1 MEYQL
6 RDELGQPEVQMK
18 ILRSCLIVA
27 CVLAC
32 AVQATA
38 GQQPAAQRG
47 APPPQGAGMGAPQR
61 QAARPPRDTREQR
74 PGTGVVRG
82 RVLSADSGSPV
93 RRAQVRLASAELREN
108 RMTSTDEDGRYEFRT
123 LSAGRYTLNVSKS
136 GYVTLQ
142 YGQRRPLEPGKP
154 LDVAEGQTVDK
165 ADFSLPR
172 GSVIV
177 GRVTDEYGEPIS
189 DAVLQAMRYQYNS
202 GQRRLM
208 STGRQA
214 VSDDIGQFRIFGL
227 PPGTYVVSA
236 TIRTGGMFANSDDN
250 TSGYAP
256 TYYPGTAS
264 VAEAQRLSL
273 ALGQELAGVAF
284 SLIPARM
291 SRITGTVVNSQ
302 GQPLGGGMVVLR
314 TDLAGSMMMNVG
326 NGGQTGPDGNFTIAN
341 VAPGEYVLQVV
352 SRPRQAMAAGLD
364 AESASVPVTI
374 NGQDLTGL
382 TIVTSRGASVA
393 GRVVFQ
399 SKSAPPTSRASL
411 QVVASST
418 GPDMVQMGRAPGDGR
433 VAENGSFEL
442 RGLSGPRLIR
452 VTNVPSG
459 WALKSV
465 TLNGT
470 DITDSPYEFKGEGT
484 ITGLEIVLT
493 DRLTDLSGTVK
504 DSRSQPLRDYVV
516 VTFPDDSAQW
526 DRSRFIRTGRPDQ
539 DGTFEI
545 KGLPPGRYLA
555 VALESLE
562 QGAENDPDLLEQV
575 RQSAKGFSL
584 TDGQTLSIDLGL
596 TVGP

>member
-6 RDELGQPEVQMK
+6 RDEVRQPEAYMK

-32 AVQATA
+32 AVQ
-38 GQQPAAQRG
+38 GVAAQRG
-47 APPPQGAGMGAPQR
+47 GNPPSPGGGPGGALGQV
-61 QAARPPRDTREQR
+61 ARPPRDTREQR
-74 PGTGVVRG
+74 PGTGVIRG

-93 RRAQVRLASAELREN
+93 RRAQVRLTSAELREN
-108 RMTSTDEDGRYEFRT
+108 RMTSTDEDGRYEFRA

-142 YGQRRPLEPGKP
+142 YGQRRPLEPGRP

-172 GSVIV
+172 GSVIA

-189 DAVLQAMRYQYNS
+189 DAVLQAMRYQYVS
-202 GQRRLM
+202 GQRRLV
-208 STGRQA
+208 SAGRQA
-214 VSDDIGQFRIFGL
+214 ISDDIGQFRIFGL

-256 TYYPGTAS
+256 TYYPGTPS

-273 ALGQELAGVAF
+273 ALGQELAGVTF

-302 GQPLGGGMVVLR
+302 GQPLGGGMVILR
-314 TDLAGSMMMNVG
+314 TDLVGSMMMNVG
-326 NGGQTGPDGNFTIAN
+326 NGGQTGPDGTFTVPN
-341 VAPGEYVLQVV
+341 VAPGEYVLEIRT
-352 SRPRQAMAAGLD
+352 RPRQAMAAGVD

-399 SKSAPPTSRASL
+399 GKSTPPTSRASL

-418 GPDMVQMGRAPGDGR
+418 GPDVVQMGRAFGDGR

-442 RGLSGPRLIR
+442 RGLSGPQLIR

-459 WALKSV
+459 WALKSA

-484 ITGLEIVLT
+484 ISGLEIVLT

-504 DSRSQPLRDYVV
+504 DSRSQPLQDYVV
-516 VTFPDDSAQW
+516 MTFPDDSAQW
-526 DRSRFIRTGRPDQ
+526 GNQSRFIRTGRPDQ

-575 RQSAKGFSL
+575 RQSAKSFSL